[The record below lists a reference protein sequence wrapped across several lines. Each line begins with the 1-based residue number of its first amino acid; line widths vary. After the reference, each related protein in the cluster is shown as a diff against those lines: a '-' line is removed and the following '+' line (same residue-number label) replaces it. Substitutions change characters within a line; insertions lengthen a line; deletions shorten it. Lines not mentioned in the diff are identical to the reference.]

1 MINDDEGVRIWFASR
16 THVLWSTL
24 NMVDLVP
31 QALGQVAQGVRACLE
46 GGLDKGGGGPFACF
60 AGGALA
66 GTPVGGSEGQGSSE
80 KLKSVF

>member
-1 MINDDEGVRIWFASR
+1 MMTRGGQI
-16 THVLWSTL
+16 WSTL

>member
-1 MINDDEGVRIWFASR
+1 MMTRGGQI
-16 THVLWSTL
+16 WSTL

-31 QALGQVAQGVRACLE
+31 QALGQVALGGQACLE

>member
-1 MINDDEGVRIWFASR
+1 MMTRGGQI
-16 THVLWSTL
+16 WSTL

-46 GGLDKGGGGPFACF
+46 EGLDKGGGGLFACF